1 MIEAGP
7 ASSEQAPE
15 HPSPAAPP
23 SVPLDALVEEG
34 SPRISGI
41 NQNHVELLSELTE
54 PLPPILVHRPT
65 MRVLD
70 GRHRLWAARRN
81 GRDTVEVT
89 YVDGTET
96 EAFLLAVESNIRHGL
111 PLSLSERK
119 EAAGRILSAHPEWSD
134 RAIAV
139 RTGLSGKTVGA
150 LRRERAGE
158 APGGNLPEAHVGDD
172 GRVRSL
178 RPAEGRLRCRDVLL
192 ERGQQ
197 ASLREVAREAGVSV
211 ETVRDVRARLSRG
224 ESPLPTGTRGS
235 GTTGGSR
242 RRNTA
247 RRSGRTVDPA
257 SGLDSLKQDP
267 SVRYSDQGR
276 AVVRWLE
283 THMIREEETNIVR
296 RVPAH
301 QATQIAAIARACAA
315 SWDEIARELERGE
328 EK

>member
-15 HPSPAAPP
+15 HPSRTD
-23 SVPLDALVEEG
+23 STFVPVDDLVEEG
-34 SPRISGI
+34 SPRTSGI
-41 NQNHVELLSELTE
+41 DRNHVELLAQLTE

-70 GRHRLWAARRN
+70 GGHRLWAARRN
-81 GRDTVEVT
+81 GRDTVEVV

-119 EAAGRILSAHPEWSD
+119 EAAGRILSVHPEWSD

-150 LRRERAGE
+150 LRRGRGDEGSGADR
-158 APGGNLPEAHVGDD
+158 PEAHVGSD

-178 RPAEGRLRCRDVLL
+178 RPAEGRLRCRDILM
-192 ERGQQ
+192 ERGQR
-197 ASLREVAREAGVSV
+197 ASLREIAREAGVSV

-224 ESPLPTGTRGS
+224 ESPLPAGTRRN
-235 GTTGGSR
+235 GTPGGTR
-242 RRNTA
+242 RDTA
-247 RRSGRTVDPA
+247 RRSGGTVDPA

-283 THMIREEETNIVR
+283 THMIREEETSIVR

-301 QATQIAAIARACAA
+301 QATRIAAMARACAA
-315 SWDEIARELERGE
+315 SWDEIARELERE
-328 EK
+328 ERT